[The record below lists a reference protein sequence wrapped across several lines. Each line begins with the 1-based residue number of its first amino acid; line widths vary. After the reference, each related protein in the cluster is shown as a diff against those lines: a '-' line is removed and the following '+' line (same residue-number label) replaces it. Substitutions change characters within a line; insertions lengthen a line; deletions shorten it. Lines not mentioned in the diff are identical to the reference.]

1 MLHGTA
7 KKRMDPQSGF
17 YGVDEAKTQL
27 MCSGALLPLHLVMIL
42 LVSLVTGM
50 CDFYA
55 EDV

>member
-7 KKRMDPQSGF
+7 KKRMDPKSGF

-50 CDFYA
+50 CGFYA